1 MLERSEE
8 KNESV
13 LGRAVLVAAESKVE
27 LSCPAAE
34 TERKL
39 PAQNCRTTW
48 EIAQLDAPILLLARL
63 RSWEYSST
71 PNFHH
76 VKGVDHVT

>member
-39 PAQNCRTTW
+39 PAFLFLPAVEAVLQGDRFVSTRVKHGGG
-48 EIAQLDAPILLLARL
+48 IAP
-63 RSWEYSST
+63 S
-71 PNFHH
+71 
-76 VKGVDHVT
+76 G